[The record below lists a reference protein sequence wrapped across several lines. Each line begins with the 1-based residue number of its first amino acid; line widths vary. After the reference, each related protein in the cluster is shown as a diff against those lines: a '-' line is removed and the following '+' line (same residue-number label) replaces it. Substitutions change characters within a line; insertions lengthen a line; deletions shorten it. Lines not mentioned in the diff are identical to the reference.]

1 VDRRRLSC
9 LALLLALPWLAGA
22 DDPKAEPE
30 AAPPTLA
37 SVLANAPAEDWMAI
51 PDDRLLV
58 LRLDHGEVLIE
69 LAPAFAPQHVDNI
82 RTLARGGYWDGLAI
96 LRVQDNYVVQW
107 GDPKAEDAAAQ
118 RPLGEAREHL
128 RAEFDR
134 DTAGLPFL
142 RLPDPDA
149 YAAATGFSLGFPVG
163 RDAANQRTWLLHCYG
178 MVGAGRGDAADSS
191 TGAELYVVTGHSPRH
206 LDRNIT
212 LVGRVIE
219 GIEHLSS
226 LPRGSAPLGFYA
238 DPAQHVP
245 IRSLRLAA
253 TLPEAERPRRERLR
267 TDSPSFARLVEARRF
282 RHEPW
287 FIQPV
292 GRIEACN
299 VPVPVRVAR

>member
-1 VDRRRLSC
+1 MTRYRLLAL
-9 LALLLALPWLAGA
+9 LALLLPLAAGA
-22 DDPKAEPE
+22 EE
-30 AAPPTLA
+30 APAPPTMA
-37 SVLANAPAEDWMAI
+37 SVLASAPAEDWMPVAA
-51 PDDRLLV
+51 DRLLV
-58 LRLDHGEVLIE
+58 MRLDRGQVLIE

-82 RTLARGGYWDGLAI
+82 RTLAGEGYWDGLAI
-96 LRVQDNYVVQW
+96 LRSQDNYVVQW
-107 GDPKAEDAAAQ
+107 GDPNAEDADKR
-118 RPLGEAREHL
+118 RPLGKARDKL

-134 DTAGLPFL
+134 ETTGLSFL

-163 RDAANQRTWLLHCYG
+163 RDADNQRSWLLHCYG
-178 MVGAGRGDAADSS
+178 MVGAGRGDGADSS
-191 TGAELYVVTGHSPRH
+191 TGAELYVVIGHSPRH

-219 GIEHLSS
+219 GIEHLST
-226 LPRGSAPLGFYA
+226 LPRGTGALGFYA
-238 DPAQHVP
+238 EASQHTP
-245 IRSLRLAA
+245 IRSLRLAS

-267 TDSPSFARLVEARRF
+267 TDSPSFAKLVEARRN

-299 VPVPVRVAR
+299 VPVPVREAR

>member
-1 VDRRRLSC
+1 MTRYRLPAL
-9 LALLLALPWLAGA
+9 LALLLPLVAS
-22 DDPKAEPE
+22 AED
-30 AAPPTLA
+30 APTKPTMA
-37 SVLANAPAEDWMAI
+37 SVLASAPAEDWMPVAA
-51 PDDRLLV
+51 DRLLV
-58 LRLDHGEVLIE
+58 MRLDRGQVLIE
-69 LAPAFAPQHVDNI
+69 LAPTFAPQHVDNI
-82 RTLARGGYWDGLAI
+82 RTLASEGYWDGLAI
-96 LRVQDNYVVQW
+96 LRSQDNYVVQW
-107 GDPKAEDAAAQ
+107 GDPNADDAKRR
-118 RPLGEAREHL
+118 RPLGKARDTL

-134 DTAGLPFL
+134 EASGLPFL

-163 RDAANQRTWLLHCYG
+163 RDADNQRSWLLHCYG

-191 TGAELYVVTGHSPRH
+191 TGAELYVVIGHSPRH

-219 GIEHLSS
+219 GIEHLST
-226 LPRGSAPLGFYA
+226 LPRGSEALGFYA
-238 DPAQHVP
+238 EASQHTP
-245 IRSLRLAA
+245 IRSLRLAS

-267 TDSPSFARLVEARRF
+267 TDSPSFARLVEARRH

-299 VPVPVRVAR
+299 VPVPVREAR

>member
-1 VDRRRLSC
+1 MTRYRLPAL
-9 LALLLALPWLAGA
+9 LALLLPLVAGA
-22 DDPKAEPE
+22 DDTPAK
-30 AAPPTLA
+30 PTMA
-37 SVLANAPAEDWMAI
+37 SVLASAPAEDWMPVAA
-51 PDDRLLV
+51 DSLLV
-58 LRLDHGEVLIE
+58 MRLDRGQVLIE

-82 RTLARGGYWDGLAI
+82 RTLASEGYWDGLAI
-96 LRVQDNYVVQW
+96 LRSQDNYVVQW
-107 GDPKAEDAAAQ
+107 GDPNADDAKQ
-118 RPLGEAREHL
+118 RRPLGKARDTL

-134 DTAGLPFL
+134 EARGLPFL

-163 RDAANQRTWLLHCYG
+163 RDADNQRSWLLHCYG

-191 TGAELYVVTGHSPRH
+191 TGAELYVVIGHSPRH

-219 GIEHLSS
+219 GIEHLST
-226 LPRGSAPLGFYA
+226 LPRGSEALGFYA
-238 DPAQHVP
+238 EASQHTP
-245 IRSLRLAA
+245 IRSLRLAS

-267 TDSPSFARLVEARRF
+267 TDSPSFARLVEARRH

-299 VPVPVRVAR
+299 VPVPVREAR

>member
-1 VDRRRLSC
+1 MEPRRMTRYRLPAL
-9 LALLLALPWLAGA
+9 LALLLPLVAGA
-22 DDPKAEPE
+22 DDTPAK
-30 AAPPTLA
+30 PTMA
-37 SVLANAPAEDWMAI
+37 SVLASAPAEDWMPVAA
-51 PDDRLLV
+51 DRLLV
-58 LRLDHGEVLIE
+58 MRLDRGQVLIE

-82 RTLARGGYWDGLAI
+82 RTLASEGYWDGLAI
-96 LRVQDNYVVQW
+96 LRSQDNYVVQW
-107 GDPKAEDAAAQ
+107 GDPNADDASNR
-118 RPLGEAREHL
+118 RPLGKARDKL
-128 RAEFDR
+128 PAEFDR
-134 DTAGLPFL
+134 EASGLPFL

-163 RDAANQRTWLLHCYG
+163 RDADNQRSWLLHCYG

-191 TGAELYVVTGHSPRH
+191 TGAELYVVIGHSPRH

-219 GIEHLSS
+219 GIEHLST
-226 LPRGSAPLGFYA
+226 LPRGSEALGFYA
-238 DPAQHVP
+238 EASQHTP
-245 IRSLRLAA
+245 IRSLRLAS

-267 TDSPSFARLVEARRF
+267 TDSPSFAKLVEARRH

-299 VPVPVRVAR
+299 VPVPVREAR

>member
-1 VDRRRLSC
+1 MTRYRLPAL
-9 LALLLALPWLAGA
+9 LALLLPLAA
-22 DDPKAEPE
+22 SAED
-30 AAPPTLA
+30 APAKPTMA
-37 SVLANAPAEDWMAI
+37 SVLASAPADDWMPVAA
-51 PDDRLLV
+51 DRLLV
-58 LRLDHGEVLIE
+58 MRLDRGQVLIE

-82 RTLARGGYWDGLAI
+82 RTLASEGYWDGLAI
-96 LRVQDNYVVQW
+96 LRSQDNYVVQW
-107 GDPKAEDAAAQ
+107 GDPNADDAKLR
-118 RPLGEAREHL
+118 RPLGKARDTL

-134 DTAGLPFL
+134 EASGLPFL

-163 RDAANQRTWLLHCYG
+163 RDADNQRSWLLHCYG

-191 TGAELYVVTGHSPRH
+191 TGAELYVVIGHSPRH

-219 GIEHLSS
+219 GIEHLST
-226 LPRGSAPLGFYA
+226 LPRGSEALGFYA
-238 DPAQHVP
+238 DASQHTP
-245 IRSLRLAA
+245 IRSLRLAS
-253 TLPEAERPRRERLR
+253 TLPEAEQPRRERLR
-267 TDSPSFARLVEARRF
+267 TDSPSFAKLVEARRH

-299 VPVPVRVAR
+299 VPVPVREAR